1 MTQAEPAQLK
11 ACYKCGETLHSIEE
25 ALVHICKFNTM
36 VEQNIAK
43 EFFFRSQMAPKAKTT
58 ATLA

>member
-36 VEQNIAK
+36 VEQNIAR
-43 EFFFRSQMAPKAKTT
+43 ELFFRSQMKPIENA
-58 ATLA
+58 